1 MSSLK
6 RKPIDY
12 IGTVLRFVLLA
23 AYLVVVLFPFFWIL
37 STSLK
42 GSQAEIY
49 AYPVIYWPE
58 NPTLLNYSE
67 IIRIGNFG
75 KYFLNSFLTAGL
87 GATGAVIVSIFAA
100 YVLARYDFKLKGTVL
115 FLFLFTQMIPIFI
128 SLAPLYQMLSA
139 VGLSN
144 SRTGL
149 CLVYMSS
156 MIPYSIVNLRG
167 FFQGI
172 PSSLEEAA
180 TIDGCTRLQAMFHV
194 VLPLIK
200 PGIATTFIFSFINA
214 WNDVFTAN
222 MLISSDEL
230 KTIPVALNSFI
241 LKFDIKWGE
250 LSAGVMLSVIPSV
263 ILFALIQKHMG
274 TGLTAGAVKG

>member
-1 MSSLK
+1 MRR
-6 RKPIDY
+6 RKKPLY
-12 IGTVLRFVLLA
+12 FVGTAARFLLLF
-23 AYLVVVLFPFFWIL
+23 AYLLVVIFPFFWIL
-37 STSLK
+37 STAVKS
-42 GSQAEIY
+42 SQGEIY
-49 AYPVIYWPE
+49 AYPVIYWPDE
-58 NPTLLNYSE
+58 PSLKNFVE

-75 KYFLNSFLTAGL
+75 NYFLNSLLTAGI
-87 GATGAVIVSIFAA
+87 GATGAVVVSIFAA
-100 YVLARYDFKLKGTVL
+100 YVMARFDFKLKGAVL
-115 FLFLFTQMIPIFI
+115 FLFLFTQMIPLFLG
-128 SLAPLYQMLSA
+128 LAPLYQMLSRF
-139 VGLSN
+139 GLSN
-144 SRTGL
+144 TRTGL

-172 PSSLEEAA
+172 PVSLEEAA
-180 TIDGCTRLQAMFHV
+180 TIDGCTRLQALFKV

-200 PGIATTFIFSFINA
+200 PGIATTYIFSFINA

-250 LSAGVMLSVIPSV
+250 LSAGVILSVIPSV
-263 ILFALIQKHMG
+263 ILFAFIQKYMG
-274 TGLTAGAVKG
+274 QGLTAGAVKG